1 MKRVLTIIILAFSVA
16 KILATTIS
24 TDTVIL
30 SDTIKI
36 ADLYIYQ
43 SNTNHTI
50 VGMRNC
56 TVVVK
61 PTSKIV
67 FYQTISGGWLYFDG
81 FGKSNVKMNHLGN
94 GVWTYSLSV
103 TNLHDGQYQF
113 RTIQYTGSSSNL
125 SASYGTRCNV
135 QLFFQTT
142 DKSSCS
148 LIDDT
153 IRLVTNRPKRWEKST
168 NGGTSWS
175 NIACLSRIFTESN
188 PTAGVVKYRAL
199 NRDNTYSD
207 IVTITYVDAV
217 PSTIQAL
224 PATTTKTVDESITFT
239 ADVVDN
245 GYSYQWKKDGTNI
258 SGAKSRTYTI
268 SKIKTSHA
276 GNYTCDVSNG
286 CNGVTTST
294 ARLNVNKCAQVI
306 DFPEI
311 PTLTYSTGLTYTL
324 PQKTDKGLTI
334 LYQSMDATVA
344 TVSGNVVTIK
354 APGSTIITATQTGDA
369 NYLEATPVSRTLVV
383 NKRTQTITFDSIP
396 EKTYEDLPF
405 TLPQKTNEGLTISYR
420 STNTSVATVSG
431 NTVTIKKPGTTEIIA
446 SQAGDATRYPA
457 AEVSQTLVVKKAT
470 QYITFGTL
478 NNKTYGDAPFALNE
492 VSSKNLPIKYV
503 SSDTAVASI
512 NGNMVTI
519 KKPGT
524 TLITASQAGNAY
536 YLPADSVSQ
545 SFTVNKANQVIN
557 FPSINSMPY
566 GSADLSLAELTDK
579 GEPITYV
586 SSDTTIATII
596 DNHVVHITGA
606 GTTNISASQMGNDY
620 FNPAQAITQVLTV
633 TKANQVINF
642 PAIPACTFGQ
652 DTFSL
657 VATVNSGLEIV
668 FESSNDAV
676 ASVSGRVVTIV
687 GAGQCFITASA
698 PGNKNYYTATS
709 VEQALVVN
717 KAQPVIEFTTIEGE
731 HTYGDDPIALSASS
745 DNGEVTFTS
754 SNPSKLFIFGGN
766 AIIQGAGTFTIT
778 ASLDEDANHLAA
790 SASQVITVNKASLT
804 VAADNLSRTYGDA
817 NPDLTYAISGFVNG
831 DTNLDLTS
839 TISISTTATSTSAV
853 GTYEISPVATVDD
866 NYSIT
871 CRKGVLTIEKASLV
885 ISTQASREYG
895 ENNPDFEY
903 TYTGFK
909 NNETSDVLTTLP
921 QSYTTAKRTSSVG
934 TYPVYISGAAA
945 TNYNISYETSS
956 LIVEQAPLTITALD
970 ATRKRLQPNPEFQ
983 LSIVGFKLNDS
994 ISSLEQLPTIQC
1006 AADINSPAGTYPIVL
1021 LNDGHATNYSY
1032 TLVNGTLTVE
1042 KLTYTIVVNS
1052 QDDSMGTTSGT
1063 GMYDEE
1069 ATITISATPA
1079 QHYHFVSWN
1088 DGTTDNPRTIRVTAD
1103 VTYTAL
1109 FAINQYVIAASA
1121 NDGAMGSVS
1130 GGGTF
1135 DYGTTITLTA
1145 TPNEGYQFNRWTDNN
1160 TDNPRQITVTE
1171 NKFYKAEFGLKQCV
1185 VNVSTSDYNMGVVS
1199 GGGIYDYGTNV
1210 ELRAT
1215 PNSGYVFSHWS
1226 NGETTNPYIVTLTS
1240 DLSIEAF
1247 FKEDTD
1253 ALDDIHG
1260 DSGTTIQKILL
1271 DGKIYILRGEKV
1283 FTVEG
1288 QEVR

>member
-1 MKRVLTIIILAFSVA
+1 MSITYYNGDNVVCRWERSY
-16 KILATTIS
+16 
-24 TDTVIL
+24 DGG
-30 SDTIKI
+30 
-36 ADLYIYQ
+36 
-43 SNTNHTI
+43 NT
-50 VGMRNC
+50 
-56 TVVVK
+56 
-61 PTSKIV
+61 
-67 FYQTISGGWLYFDG
+67 
-81 FGKSNVKMNHLGN
+81 
-94 GVWTYSLSV
+94 WTYLDTTSY
-103 TNLHDGQYQF
+103 QYLEQ
-113 RTIQYTGSSSNL
+113 SPV
-125 SASYGTRCNV
+125 AGTAMYR
-135 QLFFQTT
+135 QL
-142 DKSSCS
+142 
-148 LIDDT
+148 L
-153 IRLVTNRPKRWEKST
+153 
-168 NGGTSWS
+168 TSGVYS
-175 NIACLSRIFTESN
+175 NIL
-188 PTAGVVKYRAL
+188 
-199 NRDNTYSD
+199 
-207 IVTITYVDAV
+207 TITYHDAV
-217 PSTIQAL
+217 PSIIPIL
-224 PATTTKTVDESITFT
+224 PENSTKTVDDSITFT
-239 ADVVDN
+239 ANVVDDN
-245 GYSYQWKKDGTNI
+245 YSYQWQKNGVDI
-258 SGAKSRTYTI
+258 SGANSITYTI
-268 SKIKTSHA
+268 SPIKSSNA
-276 GNYTCDVSNG
+276 GNYSCTVFNG
-286 CNGVTTST
+286 CNSVTTPS
-294 ARLNVNKCAQVI
+294 ANLIVNKCAQVI

-311 PTLTYSTGLTYTL
+311 PTQTYSAGLTYPL

-334 LYQSMDATVA
+334 LYQSMDATIA

-354 APGSTIITATQTGDA
+354 APGSVIITATQPGDTD
-369 NYLEATPVSRTLVV
+369 YQEATPISRTLVI

-396 EKTYEDLPF
+396 GKTYEDPPF
-405 TLPQKTNEGLTISYR
+405 TLPQKTDEGLTISYT

-492 VSSKNLPIKYV
+492 VSSKNLPIKYE

-524 TLITASQAGNAY
+524 TTITASQSGNAY

-545 SFTVNKANQVIN
+545 SFTVNKANQSIN

-566 GSADLSLAELTDK
+566 GSTDLSLAELTDK

-586 SSDTTIATII
+586 SSDTTVATII
-596 DNHVVHITGA
+596 DNHVVHIIGA
-606 GTTNISASQMGNDY
+606 GTSNISASQAGNDY
-620 FNPAQAITQVLTV
+620 FNPAQTITQVLMV

-657 VATVNSGLEIV
+657 VATINSGLEIV
-668 FESSNDAV
+668 FESSNEAV
-676 ASVSGRVVTIV
+676 ATVSGRVVTIV

-709 VEQALVVN
+709 VEQALIVN
-717 KAQPVIEFTTIEGE
+717 KAQPVIEFATIEGE
-731 HTYGDDPIALSASS
+731 HTYGDDPITLIASS
-745 DNGEVTFTS
+745 NNGEVLFTS

-790 SASQVITVNKASLT
+790 SASQVITVNKANLT

-871 CRKGVLTIEKASLV
+871 CRKGVLTIEKAPLA
-885 ISTQASREYG
+885 ISTQATREYG

-909 NNETSDVLTTLP
+909 NNETSNVLTTLP
-921 QSYTTAKRTSSVG
+921 QAYTTAKRTSSVG

-956 LIVEQAPLTITALD
+956 LIVEQASLTITALD

-1006 AADINSPAGTYPIVL
+1006 AADINSPAGTYPIIL

-1052 QDDSMGTTSGT
+1052 QDESMGTASGT
-1063 GMYDEE
+1063 GMYDED
-1069 ATITISATPA
+1069 ATITISATPT

-1088 DGTTDNPRTIRVTAD
+1088 DGSTDNPRTIRATAD

-1109 FAINQYVIAASA
+1109 FAINQYVITAYA

-1135 DYGTTITLTA
+1135 DYGTTVTLTA
-1145 TPNEGYQFNRWTDNN
+1145 TANEGYQFNRWADNN
-1160 TDNPRQITVTE
+1160 TDNPRQVVVSGTKSYI
-1171 NKFYKAEFGLKQCV
+1171 AEFAIKQCV
-1185 VNVSTSDYNMGVVS
+1185 VTVSAADYTMGVVS
-1199 GGGIYDYGTNV
+1199 GGGVYNYGTNV

-1215 PNSGYVFSHWS
+1215 PNSGFEFSHWS
-1226 NGETTNPYIVTLTS
+1226 NGETANPYVVTLTG
-1240 DLSIEAF
+1240 DLSVEAF
-1247 FKEDTD
+1247 FKEDTN
-1253 ALDDIHG
+1253 ALDDING
-1260 DSGTTIQKILL
+1260 ENGSSAQKVVENGKLYILL
-1271 DGKIYILRGEKV
+1271 PDGTKYSATGKKV
-1283 FTVEG
+1283 E
-1288 QEVR
+1288 

>member
-1 MKRVLTIIILAFSVA
+1 MKHFLCLSVA
-16 KILATTIS
+16 LLSYVQICAT
-24 TDTVIL
+24 VL
-30 SDTIKI
+30 NSDTI
-36 ADLYIYQ
+36 LYSDI
-43 SNTNHTI
+43 STK
-50 VGMRNC
+50 NC
-56 TVVVK
+56 TIVVK
-61 PTSKIV
+61 PSSTIYFQVTLPAGSYQYCMCYVFINSDNFVKIRMSRV
-67 FYQTISGGWLYFDG
+67 GS
-81 FGKSNVKMNHLGN
+81 
-94 GVWTYSLSV
+94 
-103 TNLHDGQYQF
+103 TNTFICPKDVSDILEGERKVNF
-113 RTIQYTGSSSNL
+113 L
-125 SASYGTRCNV
+125 
-135 QLFFQTT
+135 T
-142 DKSSCS
+142 DKSSTGYYSFHVKYQESSRTCCS
-148 LIDDT
+148 MISNEVL
-153 IRLVTNRPKRWEKST
+153 LVTNHTKRWEKST

-175 NIACLSRIFTESN
+175 NIACSSRNFTEPN
-188 PTAGVVKYRAL
+188 PSAGVVKYRAL
-199 NRDNTYSD
+199 NGDNTYSD

-258 SGAKSRTYTI
+258 SGATSRTYTI

-334 LYQSMDATVA
+334 LYQSMDASIA
-344 TVSGNVVTIK
+344 TVNGNVLSIK
-354 APGSTIITATQTGDA
+354 APGTVIITATQTGDD

-405 TLPQKTNEGLTISYR
+405 TLPQKTNEGLTISYT

-446 SQAGDATRYPA
+446 SQAGDATHYPA

-492 VSSKNLPIKYV
+492 VSSKNLPIKYE
-503 SSDTAVASI
+503 SSDTAVATIS
-512 NGNMVTI
+512 GNMVTI

-566 GSADLSLAELTDK
+566 GSADFTLAELTDK

-586 SSDTTIATII
+586 SSDTTVATII
-596 DNHVVHITGA
+596 DNHVVHIMGA
-606 GTTNISASQMGNDY
+606 GTSNISASQDGNDY
-620 FNPAQAITQVLTV
+620 YNPALTITQVLTV

-642 PAIPACTFGQ
+642 PAIPVCTFGQ

-657 VATVNSGLEIV
+657 VATVNSGLEII

-676 ASVSGRVVTIV
+676 ATVSGRVVTIV

-717 KAQPVIEFTTIEGE
+717 KAQPVIEFATIEGE

-745 DNGEVTFTS
+745 DNGEVLFTS

-790 SASQVITVNKASLT
+790 STSQVITVNKANLT

-831 DTNLDLTS
+831 DTDLDLTS
-839 TISISTTATSTSAV
+839 TISVSTTATSNSAV

-871 CRKGVLTIEKASLV
+871 CRKGVLTIEKAPLA

-909 NNETSDVLTTLP
+909 NNETSNVLTTLP
-921 QSYTTAKRTSSVG
+921 QAYTTAKRTSSVG

-945 TNYNISYETSS
+945 TNYNISYEPSS

-1006 AADINSPAGTYPIVL
+1006 AADINSPAGTYPIIL

-1052 QDDSMGTTSGT
+1052 QDESMGTTSGT
-1063 GMYDEE
+1063 GIYDED
-1069 ATITISATPA
+1069 ATITISATPT

-1088 DGTTDNPRTIRVTAD
+1088 DGTTDNPRTIRVTTD

-1109 FAINQYVIAASA
+1109 FAINQYVITAYA
-1121 NDGAMGSVS
+1121 NDGAMGSVA
-1130 GGGTF
+1130 GGGVYN
-1135 DYGTTITLTA
+1135 YGT
-1145 TPNEGYQFNRWTDNN
+1145 Y
-1160 TDNPRQITVTE
+1160 
-1171 NKFYKAEFGLKQCV
+1171 
-1185 VNVSTSDYNMGVVS
+1185 
-1199 GGGIYDYGTNV
+1199 V
-1210 ELRAT
+1210 EL
-1215 PNSGYVFSHWS
+1215 
-1226 NGETTNPYIVTLTS
+1226 
-1240 DLSIEAF
+1240 
-1247 FKEDTD
+1247 
-1253 ALDDIHG
+1253 
-1260 DSGTTIQKILL
+1260 Q
-1271 DGKIYILRGEKV
+1271 
-1283 FTVEG
+1283 
-1288 QEVR
+1288 

>member
-67 FYQTISGGWLYFDG
+67 FYQTISGGSLYFDG

-135 QLFFQTT
+135 QLFFQTI

-258 SGAKSRTYTI
+258 SGATSRTYTI

-276 GNYTCDVSNG
+276 GKYTCDVSNG

-311 PTLTYSTGLTYTL
+311 PVQTYSTGLTYTL
-324 PQKTDKGLTI
+324 PQKTNKGLTI

-354 APGSTIITATQTGDA
+354 APGSVIITATQTGDA

-405 TLPQKTNEGLTISYR
+405 TLPQKTNEGLTISYT

-457 AEVSQTLVVKKAT
+457 SEVSQTLIVNKAT

-478 NNKTYGDAPFALNE
+478 NNKIYGDAPFALNE

-503 SSDTAVASI
+503 SSDTTVATI
-512 NGNMVTI
+512 NGNTVTI

-524 TLITASQAGNAY
+524 TTITASQSGNAY

-545 SFTVNKANQVIN
+545 SFTVNKANQSIN

-606 GTTNISASQMGNDY
+606 GTTNISASQTGNDY
-620 FNPAQAITQVLTV
+620 FNPAQTITQVLTV

-676 ASVSGRVVTIV
+676 ATVSGKVVTIV

-709 VEQALVVN
+709 VEQALVVD

-731 HTYGDDPIALSASS
+731 HTYGDDPIALSAGSN
-745 DNGEVTFTS
+745 NGEVLFTS

-790 SASQVITVNKASLT
+790 STSQVITVNKAALT
-804 VAADNLSRTYGDA
+804 VVADNLSRTYGDA

-839 TISISTTATSTSAV
+839 TISISTTATSTSGV

-871 CRKGVLTIEKASLV
+871 CRKGVLTIEKAPLA

-909 NNETSDVLTTLP
+909 NNETSNVLTTLP
-921 QSYTTAKRTSSVG
+921 QAYTTAKRTSSVG

-1006 AADINSPAGTYPIVL
+1006 AADINSPAGTYPIIL

-1052 QDDSMGTTSGT
+1052 QDESMGTTSGT
-1063 GMYDEE
+1063 GIYDED
-1069 ATITISATPA
+1069 ATITISATPT

-1088 DGTTDNPRTIRVTAD
+1088 DGSTDNPRTIRVTAD

-1109 FAINQYVIAASA
+1109 FAINQYVITAYA

-1130 GGGTF
+1130 GGGVYN
-1135 DYGTTITLTA
+1135 YGT
-1145 TPNEGYQFNRWTDNN
+1145 Y
-1160 TDNPRQITVTE
+1160 
-1171 NKFYKAEFGLKQCV
+1171 
-1185 VNVSTSDYNMGVVS
+1185 
-1199 GGGIYDYGTNV
+1199 V

-1226 NGETTNPYIVTLTS
+1226 NGETANPYVVILTG

-1247 FKEDTD
+1247 FKEDTNS
-1253 ALDDIHG
+1253 LDDING
-1260 DSGTTIQKILL
+1260 EKSSSVQKVIENGQL
-1271 DGKIYILRGEKV
+1271 YILMPDGTKYSATGKKV
-1283 FTVEG
+1283 E
-1288 QEVR
+1288 